1 MKPWKVILTDT
12 ALADLDHI
20 LETTLEEFGT
30 VQLKRYTEQI
40 ESAIRKLEESGNRT
54 PLLKQRSD
62 IRPGISTYPLSR
74 QGRDSPHQFYLR
86 IETAEHNPAV
96 AILRVLHERMDPKL
110 QM

>member
-12 ALADLDHI
+12 ARADLDRI

-30 VQLKRYTEQI
+30 IQLKRYTEQI

-62 IRPGISTYPLSR
+62 IRPGIYTYPLSR
-74 QGRDSPHQFYLR
+74 KGRDSPHQFYLR

-96 AILRVLHERMDPKL
+96 VILRVLHEKMDPE
-110 QM
+110 MHM

>member
-20 LETTLEEFGT
+20 LDTTLEEFGT
-30 VQLKRYTEQI
+30 TQLKRYTEQI
-40 ESAIRKLEESGNRT
+40 ESAIRELEESGNRA

-74 QGRDSPHQFYLR
+74 KGRDSPHQFYLR
-86 IETAEHNPAV
+86 IETGEQNPAV
-96 AILRVLHERMDPKL
+96 IILRVLHGRMDPDMHL
-110 QM
+110 